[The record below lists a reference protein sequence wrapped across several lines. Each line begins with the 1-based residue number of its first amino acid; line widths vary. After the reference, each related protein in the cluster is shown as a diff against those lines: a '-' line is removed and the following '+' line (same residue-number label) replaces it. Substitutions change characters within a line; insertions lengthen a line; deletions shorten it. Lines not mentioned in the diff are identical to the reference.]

1 MNRRSHAVAGLRMC
15 IRLQAL
21 SPGGKAKGTSASN
34 ALSALAE
41 EPRTQLVDI
50 RSPAAVKAQ
59 GTPDL
64 SATRRRSLS
73 LPFTKVGPRRV

>member
-1 MNRRSHAVAGLRMC
+1 VKSVSHSPAGVQPV
-15 IRLQAL
+15 QAL
-21 SPGGKAKGTSASN
+21 SPGGKAKGTSAGN

>member
-1 MNRRSHAVAGLRMC
+1 MC
-15 IRLQAL
+15 IPLQAL

-73 LPFTKVGPRRV
+73 LPFTKVGPRRF